1 MQITIS
7 RLLFLLLFAL
17 LFVAGIHSRSPEIE
31 TNCKTGSRFYLVVRA
46 RTCSPQEV
54 KIEGASNLP
63 VGSILTL
70 QVSDFLGDG
79 WTNYSEETYVTLRAD
94 GFFEAT
100 IQPVKGKEFH
110 RNLLIQAS
118 FIPWRPKQP
127 ADVLGVVERH
137 GRNLGGIKNPQVN
150 QVSGWN
156 YQLDTMERVPF
167 CGEGLAH

>member
-1 MQITIS
+1 MQIKTS

-17 LFVAGIHSRSPEIE
+17 LFVAGTPSRSQEIE
-31 TNCKTGSRFYLVVRA
+31 ISRKTDLPFYLVVRA
-46 RTCSPQEV
+46 RTCSPAEV
-54 KIEGASNLP
+54 KVEGMSNLP
-63 VGSILTL
+63 IGSILTL

-79 WTNYSEETYVTLRAD
+79 WTNYSEETYVKAD

-100 IQPVKGKEFH
+100 IQSIQGKEFH
-110 RNLLIQAS
+110 RNLLVQAS
-118 FIPWRPKQP
+118 FMPWRPKQP
-127 ADVLGVVERH
+127 AGVLKVVERH

-156 YQLDTMERVPF
+156 FQLGTMERVPF